1 MTNADAFSIT
11 VSVLLSVA
19 ALTRMTDPVVG
30 WPEKPAC
37 AFAAVMFI
45 LAAATRLIAV
55 LS

>member
-1 MTNADAFSIT
+1 MMDADTFSIA
-11 VSVLLSVA
+11 VSVFLAVA
-19 ALTRMTDPVVG
+19 ALTRMTDHAVG